1 MNGILLCARHH
12 KYDARLSAHKG
23 SAMFGLWLQQN
34 RPEQTAWVLQ
44 HWQDEG
50 EPDYKRA
57 VSQLAKG
64 I

>member
-1 MNGILLCARHH
+1 
-12 KYDARLSAHKG
+12 
-23 SAMFGLWLQQN
+23 MFGLWLQQN